1 MMEALKGKSN
11 EPFNRPGGIVEMEI
25 DGFGGGTVVD
35 GQARRT
41 ERFIAGT
48 EPTTPAAIYQN
59 LKVSRKDGSKLANSV
74 EIAKGEYDTKAFIV
88 ISEQD
93 PVSTDGKNRW
103 QEGID
108 AWLNGQSDPK
118 YHPPQETYQGGNE
131 VAITIKSPSDGA
143 EINSNNV
150 EIKVEASTEQTFSKV
165 ELYVDNSK
173 VKERTDQN
181 FTETLTIANGS
192 HRIRARVLD
201 SQGASADHE
210 IGVGINEPYASPTP
224 TP

>member
-1 MMEALKGKSN
+1 M
-11 EPFNRPGGIVEMEI
+11 
-25 DGFGGGTVVD
+25 
-35 GQARRT
+35 
-41 ERFIAGT
+41 
-48 EPTTPAAIYQN
+48 
-59 LKVSRKDGSKLANSV
+59 
-74 EIAKGEYDTKAFIV
+74 
-88 ISEQD
+88 
-93 PVSTDGKNRW
+93 
-103 QEGID
+103 
-108 AWLNGQSDPK
+108 
-118 YHPPQETYQGGNE
+118 
-131 VAITIKSPSDGA
+131 
-143 EINSNNV
+143 